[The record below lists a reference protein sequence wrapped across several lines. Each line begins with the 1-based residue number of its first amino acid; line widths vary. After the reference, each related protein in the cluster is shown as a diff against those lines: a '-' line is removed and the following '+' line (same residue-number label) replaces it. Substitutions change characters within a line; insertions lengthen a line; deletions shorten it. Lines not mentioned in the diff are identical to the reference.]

1 MVKLRA
7 KNSHHDSKDSRRAH
21 TVLFGACWTWNPQ
34 HLATESSER
43 GVQSADPASWVDVDR
58 MVLEA
63 AAGTKD
69 RPSIDWAV
77 EGFFSRTRKVLEEM
91 GGQYI
96 LKNSQVQI

>member
-1 MVKLRA
+1 MLVGFGIPNILPQKAVKEE
-7 KNSHHDSKDSRRAH
+7 SK
-21 TVLFGACWTWNPQ
+21 
-34 HLATESSER
+34 
-43 GVQSADPASWVDVDR
+43 SADPASWVDVDR

-69 RPSIDWAV
+69 RPSIDGAV

-91 GGQYI
+91 GGQYV